1 VCPYC
6 GKHHCHKRAD
16 GRFCCSECHK
26 NFSEK
31 VGTIFENTKI
41 DLRKWFMAMYLISS
55 HKKGI
60 SSHQLARDIDV
71 TQKTAW
77 FILHKIRTLF
87 AQDDTIALEGDVE
100 CDEVYIGG
108 KEKNKHESR
117 RTPGTQG
124 RSTKTKTPVFGMV
137 QRGGKV
143 IAVKCEKTDSATLL
157 PLIGQFIAE
166 GSNVYTDELNSYNG
180 IDETKYTHKVVN
192 HGRNEYVKGGDFTNT
207 IEGFWG
213 TLKRMIEGIYHSITS
228 KYLQRYV
235 DEAVYRYN
243 CRKMKGCDCFRDMFA
258 AYRCGG
264 LQYGSN
270 VRNGCLKV
278 FIINKGKV
286 KSMKSLKKY
295 MNNSRMDK
303 IVNEAVAQSID
314 SVINEGIDFDP
325 HTKTVSYNPSHEEN
339 VDTSIEHNPTM
350 DGDIVPNVQVWSIF
364 KRKRGLRGDGN
375 PLVYALKGEGG
386 WTFRDESDRNA
397 IEKQFDAI
405 ATKFATMYPVGVTIL
420 MPSGSELNMH
430 IADVVMSKSRNA
442 ELIKG
447 VICKLTTEEVDDI
460 VLDFNSKFREFYKD
474 EFNSKYYELGRYL
487 DLMDKERNG
496 YFSRHLI
503 KNNQMRDVLDSTLK
517 LSDDRFAEFAN
528 KINDQDVLIIDD
540 TIRRGQSIKEACQ
553 IMLESYAP
561 KSITVLTLLSKLN

>member
-1 VCPYC
+1 
-6 GKHHCHKRAD
+6 
-16 GRFCCSECHK
+16 
-26 NFSEK
+26 
-31 VGTIFENTKI
+31 
-41 DLRKWFMAMYLISS
+41 
-55 HKKGI
+55 
-60 SSHQLARDIDV
+60 
-71 TQKTAW
+71 
-77 FILHKIRTLF
+77 
-87 AQDDTIALEGDVE
+87 
-100 CDEVYIGG
+100 
-108 KEKNKHESR
+108 
-117 RTPGTQG
+117 
-124 RSTKTKTPVFGMV
+124 
-137 QRGGKV
+137 
-143 IAVKCEKTDSATLL
+143 
-157 PLIGQFIAE
+157 
-166 GSNVYTDELNSYNG
+166 
-180 IDETKYTHKVVN
+180 
-192 HGRNEYVKGGDFTNT
+192 
-207 IEGFWG
+207 
-213 TLKRMIEGIYHSITS
+213 
-228 KYLQRYV
+228 
-235 DEAVYRYN
+235 
-243 CRKMKGCDCFRDMFA
+243 
-258 AYRCGG
+258 
-264 LQYGSN
+264 
-270 VRNGCLKV
+270 
-278 FIINKGKV
+278 
-286 KSMKSLKKY
+286 MKSLKKY
-295 MNNSRMDK
+295 MNNSRMDT

-487 DLMDKERNG
+487 DLMDKEENG

-503 KNNQMRDVLDSTLK
+503 KNNQMRNVLDSTLK

-540 TIRRGQSIKEACQ
+540 TISRGQSIKEACQ

>member
-1 VCPYC
+1 
-6 GKHHCHKRAD
+6 
-16 GRFCCSECHK
+16 
-26 NFSEK
+26 
-31 VGTIFENTKI
+31 
-41 DLRKWFMAMYLISS
+41 
-55 HKKGI
+55 
-60 SSHQLARDIDV
+60 
-71 TQKTAW
+71 
-77 FILHKIRTLF
+77 
-87 AQDDTIALEGDVE
+87 
-100 CDEVYIGG
+100 
-108 KEKNKHESR
+108 
-117 RTPGTQG
+117 
-124 RSTKTKTPVFGMV
+124 
-137 QRGGKV
+137 
-143 IAVKCEKTDSATLL
+143 
-157 PLIGQFIAE
+157 
-166 GSNVYTDELNSYNG
+166 
-180 IDETKYTHKVVN
+180 
-192 HGRNEYVKGGDFTNT
+192 
-207 IEGFWG
+207 
-213 TLKRMIEGIYHSITS
+213 
-228 KYLQRYV
+228 
-235 DEAVYRYN
+235 
-243 CRKMKGCDCFRDMFA
+243 
-258 AYRCGG
+258 
-264 LQYGSN
+264 
-270 VRNGCLKV
+270 
-278 FIINKGKV
+278 
-286 KSMKSLKKY
+286 MKSLKKY

-540 TIRRGQSIKEACQ
+540 TISRGQSIKEACQ
-553 IMLESYAP
+553 IMLETYAP

>member
-1 VCPYC
+1 
-6 GKHHCHKRAD
+6 
-16 GRFCCSECHK
+16 
-26 NFSEK
+26 
-31 VGTIFENTKI
+31 
-41 DLRKWFMAMYLISS
+41 
-55 HKKGI
+55 
-60 SSHQLARDIDV
+60 
-71 TQKTAW
+71 
-77 FILHKIRTLF
+77 
-87 AQDDTIALEGDVE
+87 
-100 CDEVYIGG
+100 
-108 KEKNKHESR
+108 
-117 RTPGTQG
+117 
-124 RSTKTKTPVFGMV
+124 
-137 QRGGKV
+137 
-143 IAVKCEKTDSATLL
+143 
-157 PLIGQFIAE
+157 
-166 GSNVYTDELNSYNG
+166 
-180 IDETKYTHKVVN
+180 
-192 HGRNEYVKGGDFTNT
+192 
-207 IEGFWG
+207 
-213 TLKRMIEGIYHSITS
+213 
-228 KYLQRYV
+228 
-235 DEAVYRYN
+235 
-243 CRKMKGCDCFRDMFA
+243 
-258 AYRCGG
+258 
-264 LQYGSN
+264 
-270 VRNGCLKV
+270 
-278 FIINKGKV
+278 
-286 KSMKSLKKY
+286 MKSLKKY

-303 IVNEAVAQSID
+303 IINEAVAQSID

-325 HTKTVSYNPSHEEN
+325 YTKTVSYNPSHEEN

-375 PLVYALKGEGG
+375 PLVYALKGEDG

-405 ATKFATMYPVGVTIL
+405 ATKFATMYPIGVTIL

-430 IADVVMSKSRNA
+430 IANVVMSKSRNA

-528 KINDQDVLIIDD
+528 KINGQDILIIDD
-540 TIRRGQSIKEACQ
+540 TISRGQSIKEACQ

>member
-1 VCPYC
+1 
-6 GKHHCHKRAD
+6 
-16 GRFCCSECHK
+16 
-26 NFSEK
+26 
-31 VGTIFENTKI
+31 
-41 DLRKWFMAMYLISS
+41 
-55 HKKGI
+55 
-60 SSHQLARDIDV
+60 
-71 TQKTAW
+71 
-77 FILHKIRTLF
+77 
-87 AQDDTIALEGDVE
+87 
-100 CDEVYIGG
+100 
-108 KEKNKHESR
+108 
-117 RTPGTQG
+117 
-124 RSTKTKTPVFGMV
+124 
-137 QRGGKV
+137 
-143 IAVKCEKTDSATLL
+143 
-157 PLIGQFIAE
+157 
-166 GSNVYTDELNSYNG
+166 
-180 IDETKYTHKVVN
+180 
-192 HGRNEYVKGGDFTNT
+192 
-207 IEGFWG
+207 
-213 TLKRMIEGIYHSITS
+213 
-228 KYLQRYV
+228 
-235 DEAVYRYN
+235 
-243 CRKMKGCDCFRDMFA
+243 
-258 AYRCGG
+258 
-264 LQYGSN
+264 
-270 VRNGCLKV
+270 
-278 FIINKGKV
+278 
-286 KSMKSLKKY
+286 MKSLKKY

-487 DLMDKERNG
+487 DLMDKEENG

-503 KNNQMRDVLDSTLK
+503 KNNQMRNVLDSTLK

>member
-1 VCPYC
+1 
-6 GKHHCHKRAD
+6 
-16 GRFCCSECHK
+16 
-26 NFSEK
+26 
-31 VGTIFENTKI
+31 
-41 DLRKWFMAMYLISS
+41 
-55 HKKGI
+55 
-60 SSHQLARDIDV
+60 
-71 TQKTAW
+71 
-77 FILHKIRTLF
+77 
-87 AQDDTIALEGDVE
+87 
-100 CDEVYIGG
+100 
-108 KEKNKHESR
+108 
-117 RTPGTQG
+117 
-124 RSTKTKTPVFGMV
+124 
-137 QRGGKV
+137 
-143 IAVKCEKTDSATLL
+143 
-157 PLIGQFIAE
+157 
-166 GSNVYTDELNSYNG
+166 
-180 IDETKYTHKVVN
+180 
-192 HGRNEYVKGGDFTNT
+192 
-207 IEGFWG
+207 
-213 TLKRMIEGIYHSITS
+213 
-228 KYLQRYV
+228 
-235 DEAVYRYN
+235 
-243 CRKMKGCDCFRDMFA
+243 
-258 AYRCGG
+258 
-264 LQYGSN
+264 
-270 VRNGCLKV
+270 
-278 FIINKGKV
+278 
-286 KSMKSLKKY
+286 MKSLKKY

-405 ATKFATMYPVGVTIL
+405 ATKFATIYPVGVTIL

-474 EFNSKYYELGRYL
+474 EFNSKYYELGQYL

-517 LSDDRFAEFAN
+517 LSNDRFAEFAN
-528 KINDQDVLIIDD
+528 KINGQDILIIDD
-540 TIRRGQSIKEACQ
+540 TISRGQSIKEACQ

>member
-1 VCPYC
+1 
-6 GKHHCHKRAD
+6 
-16 GRFCCSECHK
+16 
-26 NFSEK
+26 
-31 VGTIFENTKI
+31 
-41 DLRKWFMAMYLISS
+41 
-55 HKKGI
+55 
-60 SSHQLARDIDV
+60 
-71 TQKTAW
+71 
-77 FILHKIRTLF
+77 
-87 AQDDTIALEGDVE
+87 
-100 CDEVYIGG
+100 
-108 KEKNKHESR
+108 
-117 RTPGTQG
+117 
-124 RSTKTKTPVFGMV
+124 
-137 QRGGKV
+137 
-143 IAVKCEKTDSATLL
+143 
-157 PLIGQFIAE
+157 
-166 GSNVYTDELNSYNG
+166 
-180 IDETKYTHKVVN
+180 
-192 HGRNEYVKGGDFTNT
+192 
-207 IEGFWG
+207 
-213 TLKRMIEGIYHSITS
+213 
-228 KYLQRYV
+228 
-235 DEAVYRYN
+235 
-243 CRKMKGCDCFRDMFA
+243 
-258 AYRCGG
+258 
-264 LQYGSN
+264 
-270 VRNGCLKV
+270 
-278 FIINKGKV
+278 
-286 KSMKSLKKY
+286 MKSLKKY

-487 DLMDKERNG
+487 DLMDKEENG

-503 KNNQMRDVLDSTLK
+503 KNNQMRNVLDSTLK

-540 TIRRGQSIKEACQ
+540 TISRGQSIKEACQ

>member
-1 VCPYC
+1 
-6 GKHHCHKRAD
+6 
-16 GRFCCSECHK
+16 
-26 NFSEK
+26 
-31 VGTIFENTKI
+31 
-41 DLRKWFMAMYLISS
+41 
-55 HKKGI
+55 
-60 SSHQLARDIDV
+60 
-71 TQKTAW
+71 
-77 FILHKIRTLF
+77 
-87 AQDDTIALEGDVE
+87 
-100 CDEVYIGG
+100 
-108 KEKNKHESR
+108 
-117 RTPGTQG
+117 
-124 RSTKTKTPVFGMV
+124 
-137 QRGGKV
+137 
-143 IAVKCEKTDSATLL
+143 
-157 PLIGQFIAE
+157 
-166 GSNVYTDELNSYNG
+166 
-180 IDETKYTHKVVN
+180 
-192 HGRNEYVKGGDFTNT
+192 
-207 IEGFWG
+207 
-213 TLKRMIEGIYHSITS
+213 
-228 KYLQRYV
+228 
-235 DEAVYRYN
+235 
-243 CRKMKGCDCFRDMFA
+243 
-258 AYRCGG
+258 
-264 LQYGSN
+264 
-270 VRNGCLKV
+270 
-278 FIINKGKV
+278 
-286 KSMKSLKKY
+286 MKSLKKY

-375 PLVYALKGEGG
+375 PLVYALNGEGG

-474 EFNSKYYELGRYL
+474 EFNSKYYELGQYL

-496 YFSRHLI
+496 NFSRHLI

-540 TIRRGQSIKEACQ
+540 TISRGQSIKEACQ

-561 KSITVLTLLSKLN
+561 KSITVLTLLSN

>member
-1 VCPYC
+1 
-6 GKHHCHKRAD
+6 
-16 GRFCCSECHK
+16 
-26 NFSEK
+26 
-31 VGTIFENTKI
+31 
-41 DLRKWFMAMYLISS
+41 
-55 HKKGI
+55 
-60 SSHQLARDIDV
+60 
-71 TQKTAW
+71 
-77 FILHKIRTLF
+77 
-87 AQDDTIALEGDVE
+87 
-100 CDEVYIGG
+100 
-108 KEKNKHESR
+108 
-117 RTPGTQG
+117 
-124 RSTKTKTPVFGMV
+124 
-137 QRGGKV
+137 
-143 IAVKCEKTDSATLL
+143 
-157 PLIGQFIAE
+157 
-166 GSNVYTDELNSYNG
+166 
-180 IDETKYTHKVVN
+180 
-192 HGRNEYVKGGDFTNT
+192 
-207 IEGFWG
+207 
-213 TLKRMIEGIYHSITS
+213 
-228 KYLQRYV
+228 
-235 DEAVYRYN
+235 
-243 CRKMKGCDCFRDMFA
+243 
-258 AYRCGG
+258 
-264 LQYGSN
+264 
-270 VRNGCLKV
+270 
-278 FIINKGKV
+278 
-286 KSMKSLKKY
+286 MKSLKKY

>member
-1 VCPYC
+1 
-6 GKHHCHKRAD
+6 
-16 GRFCCSECHK
+16 
-26 NFSEK
+26 
-31 VGTIFENTKI
+31 
-41 DLRKWFMAMYLISS
+41 
-55 HKKGI
+55 
-60 SSHQLARDIDV
+60 
-71 TQKTAW
+71 
-77 FILHKIRTLF
+77 
-87 AQDDTIALEGDVE
+87 
-100 CDEVYIGG
+100 
-108 KEKNKHESR
+108 
-117 RTPGTQG
+117 
-124 RSTKTKTPVFGMV
+124 
-137 QRGGKV
+137 
-143 IAVKCEKTDSATLL
+143 
-157 PLIGQFIAE
+157 
-166 GSNVYTDELNSYNG
+166 
-180 IDETKYTHKVVN
+180 
-192 HGRNEYVKGGDFTNT
+192 
-207 IEGFWG
+207 
-213 TLKRMIEGIYHSITS
+213 
-228 KYLQRYV
+228 
-235 DEAVYRYN
+235 
-243 CRKMKGCDCFRDMFA
+243 
-258 AYRCGG
+258 
-264 LQYGSN
+264 
-270 VRNGCLKV
+270 
-278 FIINKGKV
+278 
-286 KSMKSLKKY
+286 
-295 MNNSRMDK
+295 MDK

-375 PLVYALKGEGG
+375 PLVYALKVECG

-528 KINDQDVLIIDD
+528 KINGQDVLIIDD
-540 TIRRGQSIKEACQ
+540 TISRGQSIKEACQ

>member
-1 VCPYC
+1 
-6 GKHHCHKRAD
+6 
-16 GRFCCSECHK
+16 
-26 NFSEK
+26 
-31 VGTIFENTKI
+31 
-41 DLRKWFMAMYLISS
+41 M
-55 HKKGI
+55 
-60 SSHQLARDIDV
+60 
-71 TQKTAW
+71 
-77 FILHKIRTLF
+77 
-87 AQDDTIALEGDVE
+87 
-100 CDEVYIGG
+100 
-108 KEKNKHESR
+108 KNK
-117 RTPGTQG
+117 
-124 RSTKTKTPVFGMV
+124 
-137 QRGGKV
+137 
-143 IAVKCEKTDSATLL
+143 
-157 PLIGQFIAE
+157 
-166 GSNVYTDELNSYNG
+166 
-180 IDETKYTHKVVN
+180 
-192 HGRNEYVKGGDFTNT
+192 
-207 IEGFWG
+207 
-213 TLKRMIEGIYHSITS
+213 
-228 KYLQRYV
+228 
-235 DEAVYRYN
+235 
-243 CRKMKGCDCFRDMFA
+243 
-258 AYRCGG
+258 
-264 LQYGSN
+264 
-270 VRNGCLKV
+270 
-278 FIINKGKV
+278 INQ
-286 KSMKSLKKY
+286 L
-295 MNNSRMDK
+295 
-303 IVNEAVAQSID
+303 VNEAVAQAID

-325 HTKTVSYNPSHEEN
+325 HTKTVSYNPSHEKN

-430 IADVVMSKSRNA
+430 IADVVISKSRNA

-460 VLDFNSKFREFYKD
+460 VLDFNSKFRDFYKD

-528 KINDQDVLIIDD
+528 KINGQDVLIIDD
-540 TIRRGQSIKEACQ
+540 TISRGQSIKEACQ

>member
-1 VCPYC
+1 
-6 GKHHCHKRAD
+6 
-16 GRFCCSECHK
+16 
-26 NFSEK
+26 
-31 VGTIFENTKI
+31 
-41 DLRKWFMAMYLISS
+41 
-55 HKKGI
+55 
-60 SSHQLARDIDV
+60 
-71 TQKTAW
+71 
-77 FILHKIRTLF
+77 
-87 AQDDTIALEGDVE
+87 
-100 CDEVYIGG
+100 
-108 KEKNKHESR
+108 
-117 RTPGTQG
+117 
-124 RSTKTKTPVFGMV
+124 
-137 QRGGKV
+137 
-143 IAVKCEKTDSATLL
+143 
-157 PLIGQFIAE
+157 
-166 GSNVYTDELNSYNG
+166 
-180 IDETKYTHKVVN
+180 
-192 HGRNEYVKGGDFTNT
+192 
-207 IEGFWG
+207 
-213 TLKRMIEGIYHSITS
+213 
-228 KYLQRYV
+228 
-235 DEAVYRYN
+235 
-243 CRKMKGCDCFRDMFA
+243 
-258 AYRCGG
+258 
-264 LQYGSN
+264 
-270 VRNGCLKV
+270 
-278 FIINKGKV
+278 
-286 KSMKSLKKY
+286 MKSLKKY
-295 MNNSRMDK
+295 MNNSRMNK
-303 IVNEAVAQSID
+303 IVSEAVAQSID

-350 DGDIVPNVQVWSIF
+350 DVGIVPNVQVWSIF
-364 KRKRGLRGDGN
+364 KRKIGLRGDGN

-474 EFNSKYYELGRYL
+474 DFNSKYYELGRYL

-528 KINDQDVLIIDD
+528 KINGQDVLIIDD
-540 TIRRGQSIKEACQ
+540 TISRGQSIKEACQ